1 MKILNKDIEETAAS
15 MTSINFWSVGVSIAA
30 CNGRLFLQVCV
41 KYNLCFVLTA
51 KIFLSLEAVV
61 WVNWVIRSESL
72 ILSLIDVMTPY
83 LETLSRALL
92 SRTASG

>member
-1 MKILNKDIEETAAS
+1 MIILDKDVEEAAS

-41 KYNLCFVLTA
+41 KYNLCFALLP
-51 KIFLSLEAVV
+51 IFLSLETVV
-61 WVNWVIRSESL
+61 WFNWVIRSESL

>member
-1 MKILNKDIEETAAS
+1 

-41 KYNLCFVLTA
+41 KHNLCFVSTA
-51 KIFLSLEAVV
+51 KKMSLEAGV
-61 WVNWVIRSESL
+61 WVIRSESL
-72 ILSLIDVMTPY
+72 ILSLIDLMTPY